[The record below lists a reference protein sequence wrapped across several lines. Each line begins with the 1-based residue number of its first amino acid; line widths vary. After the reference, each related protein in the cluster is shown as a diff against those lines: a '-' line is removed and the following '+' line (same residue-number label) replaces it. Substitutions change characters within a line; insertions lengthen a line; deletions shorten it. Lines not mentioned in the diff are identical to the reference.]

1 MRETE
6 IEGNNEKQLE
16 DNSQDMKK
24 IGKREREKVKARACG
39 RQECK

>member
-6 IEGNNEKQLE
+6 IEGSNEKQLE

-24 IGKREREKVKARACG
+24 IGEREKVKARVCG
-39 RQECK
+39 RQKCK